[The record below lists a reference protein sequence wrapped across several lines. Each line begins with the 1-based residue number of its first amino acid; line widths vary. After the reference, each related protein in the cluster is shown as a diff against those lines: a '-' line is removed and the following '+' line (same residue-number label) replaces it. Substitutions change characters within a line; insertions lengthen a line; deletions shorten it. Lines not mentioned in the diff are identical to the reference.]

1 MSNKSEIIITGIQGF
16 VGGHIATI
24 AANQGYVTYGLGR
37 EDKPNDRIKSLVTE
51 YTQVDL
57 MDRGSLDRVS
67 FKSAAAIIHLA
78 GLASVA
84 ESFEKPE
91 QYMSDNAIM
100 TNNILSVAHEQGFT
114 GRAII
119 VSTGAL
125 YDANQHM
132 PLNEAS
138 AISENSPYAIGKI
151 RAEKVAK
158 DFRSQGMDV
167 VIARPFNHVGPDQG
181 PGFLVP
187 DLYEQLVKA
196 SADST
201 DEILVGNLAT
211 KRDYTDVRDIAK
223 AYLELVSSKSLNH
236 DTYNICSGKSISGL
250 DVLNILKDSMNLT
263 DIDVKIDQSKVRPTD
278 AMDIIGDNSRI
289 KGDTGWSPQSSADQ
303 AIRDFVS
310 SKS

>member
-1 MSNKSEIIITGIQGF
+1 MNREIVISGINGF
-16 VGGHIATI
+16 VGKHVAEL
-24 AANQGYVTYGLGR
+24 AKQLGYSVTGIGR
-37 EDKPNDRIKSLVTE
+37 EAEPSEGVVSSLDS
-51 YTQVDL
+51 YQQCNL
-57 MDRGSLDRVS
+57 MDNTNVRQLRLCG
-67 FKSAAAIIHLA
+67 AYAIIHLA
-78 GLASVA
+78 GLSSVA
-84 ESFEKPE
+84 ESFKKPALYE
-91 QYMSDNAIM
+91 DGNMHI
-100 TNNILSVAHEQGFT
+100 TNNLLSEASTQKFG
-114 GRAII
+114 GRVII

-125 YDANQHM
+125 YDANQQM
-132 PLNEAS
+132 PLNESS
-138 AISENSPYAIGKI
+138 AISENSPYAVGKI

-158 DFRSQGMDV
+158 DFRAQGMDV